1 MTVAQEA
8 RWRAEREILQEL
20 GKVPSS
26 REMQK
31 LLKDKYSIE
40 ANHNTVNADLKRDL
54 EFLTKEEYTNQKN
67 GILSMLDTEIS
78 IAHTIATNESDNE
91 LKLKAMNTVSK
102 LSKTKSEILIKF
114 RQAQAKLSTEEKP
127 IYNISIGEPV
137 EIDLKKF
144 NKLEKGAKNVK
155 GTEKID

>member
-1 MTVAQEA
+1 MTVAQET
-8 RWRAEREILQEL
+8 RWRAELEILQKL
-20 GKVPSS
+20 GKIPSS

-31 LLKDKYSIE
+31 LLKDEYNIE

-67 GILSMLDTEIS
+67 GILSMLDTEIG
-78 IAHTIATNESDNE
+78 IAHKIATNEADSE

-114 RQAQAKLSTEEKP
+114 RKAQAKLSTEEKP
-127 IYNISIGEPV
+127 VYNISIGEPV
-137 EIDLKKF
+137 EIDMKKF
-144 NKLEKGAKNVK
+144 NRLKKDGKDVEK
-155 GTEKID
+155 TD

>member
-1 MTVAQEA
+1 MTVAQET
-8 RWRAEREILQEL
+8 RWRAELEIIQEL

-26 REMQK
+26 RKMQT

-54 EFLTKEEYTNQKN
+54 EFLTKGEYTNQKS
-67 GILSMLDTEIS
+67 GILSMLDTEIN
-78 IAHTIATNESDNE
+78 IAHTIATNEADSE

-114 RQAQAKLSTEEKP
+114 RNAQAKLATEEKP
-127 IYNISIGEPV
+127 IYNISIGKPI

-144 NKLEKGAKNVK
+144 NKLEKDTKNVK
-155 GTEKID
+155 KTD

>member
-8 RWRAEREILQEL
+8 RWRAEREILQKL

-31 LLKDKYSIE
+31 LLKDEYDIE

-54 EFLTKEEYTNQKN
+54 EFLTKEEYTNQKS
-67 GILSMLDTEIS
+67 GILSMLDTEIN
-78 IAHTIATNESDNE
+78 IAHTIAMNESDNE

-102 LSKTKSEILIKF
+102 LSKTKSEIIIKF
-114 RQAQAKLSTEEKP
+114 RKAQAKLSTEEKS
-127 IYNISIGEPV
+127 IYNVSIGEPI
-137 EIDLKKF
+137 EIDLKEFK
-144 NKLEKGAKNVK
+144 KLGKSVKNDEK
-155 GTEKID
+155 TD

>member
-31 LLKDKYSIE
+31 LLKDKYGIE

-54 EFLTKEEYTNQKN
+54 EFLTKEEYTNQKT

-78 IAHTIATNESDNE
+78 IAHTIATNEADSE

-114 RQAQAKLSTEEKP
+114 RKAQAQLATEEKP
-127 IYNISIGEPV
+127 IYNISIGEPI

-144 NKLEKGAKNVK
+144 DKLKKGEKSVK
-155 GTEKID
+155 KTN

>member
-1 MTVAQEA
+1 MTTAQDT
-8 RWRAEREILQEL
+8 RWRAELEIIQEL
-20 GKVPSS
+20 GNVPSS
-26 REMQK
+26 RKMQQ
-31 LLKDKYSIE
+31 LLKEKYGID

-54 EFLTKEEYTNQKN
+54 EFLTKQEYTNQKN

-78 IAHTIATNESDNE
+78 IAHNIATNEADSE

-127 IYNISIGEPV
+127 IINVSIGEPV
-137 EIDLKKF
+137 EIDLKEF
-144 NKLEKGAKNVK
+144 TKLSKESKNVK
-155 GTEKID
+155 KTD

>member
-1 MTVAQEA
+1 MTVAQET
-8 RWRAEREILQEL
+8 RWRAELEILQKL

-31 LLKDKYSIE
+31 LLKDEYSIE

-54 EFLTKEEYTNQKN
+54 EFLTKEEYTNQKS

-78 IAHTIATNESDNE
+78 IAHTIATNEIDNE

-102 LSKTKSEILIKF
+102 LSKTKSDILIKF
-114 RQAQAKLSTEEKP
+114 RKAQAKLSIEEKP
-127 IYNISIGEPV
+127 IYNISIGEPI

-144 NKLEKGAKNVK
+144 NKLKKGGKNA
-155 GTEKID
+155 E

>member
-1 MTVAQEA
+1 MTVAQET
-8 RWRAEREILQEL
+8 RWRAELQIIQEI

-31 LLKDKYSIE
+31 LLKDKCSIE

-78 IAHTIATNESDNE
+78 IAHSIATNEADSE

-102 LSKTKSEILIKF
+102 LSKTKSDILIKF
-114 RQAQAKLSTEEKP
+114 RKAQARLSTEDKP
-127 IYNISIGEPV
+127 IYNITIGKPI

-144 NKLEKGAKNVK
+144 NKLKKDVKNA
-155 GTEKID
+155 EKID

>member
-1 MTVAQEA
+1 MTNAQET
-8 RWRAEREILQEL
+8 RWRAELEIIQES

-31 LLKDKYSIE
+31 LLKDKYGIT
-40 ANHNTVNADLKRDL
+40 ANHNTVNADLKKDL

-67 GILSMLDTEIS
+67 GILSMLDTEIDIAHS
-78 IAHTIATNESDNE
+78 IATTEPDSE

-114 RQAQAKLSTEEKP
+114 RQAQAKLSTAEKP
-127 IYNISIGEPV
+127 IYNVFIGEPV
-137 EIDLKKF
+137 EIDMKKF
-144 NKLEKGAKNVK
+144 NKLEKG
-155 GTEKID
+155 TDDIEKTS

>member
-31 LLKDKYSIE
+31 LLKDKYGIE

-54 EFLTKEEYTNQKN
+54 EALTKEEYTNQKS

-78 IAHTIATNESDNE
+78 IAHSIATNEGDSE

-114 RQAQAKLSTEEKP
+114 RKAQAKLATEDKP
-127 IYNISIGEPV
+127 IYNISIGKPV
-137 EIDLKKF
+137 EIDLNEFKKLDGSVK
-144 NKLEKGAKNVK
+144 NAKK
-155 GTEKID
+155 TD

>member
-1 MTVAQEA
+1 MTVAQET
-8 RWRAEREILQEL
+8 RWRAELEIIQES

-31 LLKDKYSIE
+31 LLKDKYGIE

-54 EFLTKEEYTNQKN
+54 EFLTKEECTNQKN
-67 GILSMLDTEIS
+67 GILSMLDAEID
-78 IAHTIATNESDNE
+78 IAHNIATNDADSE

-114 RQAQAKLSTEEKP
+114 RRAQAKLATEEKP
-127 IYNISIGEPV
+127 VYNVSIGEPI
-137 EIDLKKF
+137 EIDMKKF
-144 NKLEKGAKNVK
+144 NKLEKDAKNVK
-155 GTEKID
+155 KTD